1 MEEINLKILST
12 RLNKNDFHFTNV
24 EVINGVW
31 WKNVVSDNEIKDL
44 YEHASMTILPLKD
57 TLQPSGQSVALQ
69 SMSMGTPVMLT
80 ETKGLWDLK
89 NLKNNKNIFLM
100 KENNVKLWKS
110 KITENL
116 SDADL
121 LDTISLNG
129 IEIIK
134 SNYNIESFDKSVI
147 NNLNLKTLS
156 Q

>member
-1 MEEINLKILST
+1 
-12 RLNKNDFHFTNV
+12 
-24 EVINGVW
+24 
-31 WKNVVSDNEIKDL
+31 
-44 YEHASMTILPLKD
+44 
-57 TLQPSGQSVALQ
+57 
-69 SMSMGTPVMLT
+69 
-80 ETKGLWDLK
+80 
-89 NLKNNKNIFLM
+89 M

>member
-1 MEEINLKILST
+1 
-12 RLNKNDFHFTNV
+12 
-24 EVINGVW
+24 
-31 WKNVVSDNEIKDL
+31 
-44 YEHASMTILPLKD
+44 
-57 TLQPSGQSVALQ
+57 
-69 SMSMGTPVMLT
+69 MGTPVMLT

-121 LDTISLNG
+121 LDTISDRNN
-129 IEIIK
+129 K

-156 Q
+156 QFSL